1 MTAEVAGP
9 GASAGWASGTRS
21 ATVLV
26 VSTRAAAGVYAD
38 ETGPIIRDWLAAR
51 GFAVGDPVVVPDA
64 SVADALAAALAD
76 APDVLLTTGGTGL
89 SPDDRTPEATATLLD
104 REIPGLMEELRRRG
118 LAATPMALLTRG
130 VAGVAGRT
138 VVMNLPGSRGGVRD
152 GLAVL
157 DPVLEHLLGQ
167 LGGRRDH

>member
-1 MTAEVAGP
+1 M
-9 GASAGWASGTRS
+9 
-21 ATVLV
+21 LV
-26 VSTRAAAGVYAD
+26 VSTRAAAGSYTD

-51 GFAVGDPVVVPDA
+51 GFAVADPLVVADA
-64 SVADALAAALAD
+64 SVAEAIAAALAP
-76 APDVLLTTGGTGL
+76 APALLLTTGGTGL
-89 SPDDRTPEATATLLD
+89 SPDDRTPEATSAVLG

-118 LAATPMALLTRG
+118 TTTAPSALLTRG

-157 DPVLEHLLGQ
+157 DPVLDHLLAQVAGS
-167 LGGRRDH
+167 GDH